1 MYEALMS
8 FFQRDT
14 YAFDGYI
21 PGQNRETSPRRSVRL
36 DGSPT
41 LETAMATFESTYTKT
56 FTLPVDL
63 DAAKKHFADLATVIA
78 NSNDVE
84 TATVDGDVVHF
95 VMKAQEHV
103 GIGTFQSDYH
113 SKYTLSGNVLTWA
126 PVGEGNTRQSGTAT
140 FVANGEST
148 EVAYSETLSVDMSV
162 PKLMAP
168 MLKPLIGAILSHEMK
183 EYTARMIKS
192 IEP

>member
-1 MYEALMS
+1 
-8 FFQRDT
+8 
-14 YAFDGYI
+14 
-21 PGQNRETSPRRSVRL
+21 
-36 DGSPT
+36 
-41 LETAMATFESTYTKT
+41 MATFESTYTNT
-56 FTLPVDL
+56 FTVPVTL
-63 DAAKKHFADLATVIA
+63 DTAKKHFADLPTIIA

-84 TATVDGDVVHF
+84 TATVDNDVIHF

-103 GIGTFQSDYH
+103 GIGTFQSDYR
-113 SKYTLSGNVLTWA
+113 SKYTLDGNILSWA

-140 FVANGEST
+140 FVAKGEST

-183 EYTARMIKS
+183 EYTTRMLKS
-192 IEP
+192 LEA